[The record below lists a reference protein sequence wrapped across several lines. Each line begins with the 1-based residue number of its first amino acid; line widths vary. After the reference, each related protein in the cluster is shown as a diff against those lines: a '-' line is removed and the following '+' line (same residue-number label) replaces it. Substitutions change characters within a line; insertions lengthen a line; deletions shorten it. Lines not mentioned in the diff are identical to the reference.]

1 MLLPMKQTVKIK
13 RASTIDTWG
22 VETPG
27 SATTYKCRLD
37 ENSEMVRDSEGKETV
52 ARAVIMLK
60 GLVKVAY
67 TDTIEYKNELA
78 ITTFYAP
85 LSISVIRDFSG
96 KPIFTK
102 VVV

>member
-1 MLLPMKQTVKIK
+1 MQTIKIK
-13 RASTIDTWG
+13 KASTLDEWG
-22 VETPG
+22 METPG

-37 ENSEMVRDSEGKETV
+37 ENSEMVRDREGKESV

-67 TDTIEYKNELA
+67 TDTIEYKNELG
-78 ITTFYAP
+78 ITTVYAP
-85 LSISVIRDFSG
+85 LAINVIRDFAG

>member
-1 MLLPMKQTVKIK
+1 MIPLKQTVKIK
-13 RASTIDTWG
+13 KASTVDTWG

-37 ENSEMVRDSEGKETV
+37 ETSEMVRDNDGKETV
-52 ARAVIMLK
+52 ARAVIVLK

-67 TDTIEYKNELA
+67 TDTIEYKNELG
-78 ITTFYAP
+78 ITTIYAP
-85 LSISVIRDFSG
+85 LSINVIRDFAG

>member
-1 MLLPMKQTVKIK
+1 MIPLKQTIKVK
-13 RASTIDTWG
+13 RASTIDVWG
-22 VETPG
+22 MENPG

-37 ENSEMVRDSEGKETV
+37 ENSELVRDNDGKETV
-52 ARAVIMLK
+52 ARASIMLK

-67 TDTIEYKNELA
+67 TDSIEYKNELG
-78 ITTFYAP
+78 ITTVYAP
-85 LSISVIRDFSG
+85 LSISIIRDFAG